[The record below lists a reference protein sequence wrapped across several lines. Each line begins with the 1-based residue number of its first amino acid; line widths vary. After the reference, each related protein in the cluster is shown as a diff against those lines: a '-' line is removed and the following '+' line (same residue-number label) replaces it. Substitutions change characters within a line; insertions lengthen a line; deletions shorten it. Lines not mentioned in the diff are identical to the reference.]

1 MIFKKKINWVKFLY
15 KVMLFLNFIFK
26 EVLGYNML
34 FDVFFGRV
42 IVNMML
48 KVIIVFDR
56 CVERNVK
63 YSLKIIFFF
72 SIYKVG

>member
-1 MIFKKKINWVKFLY
+1 
-15 KVMLFLNFIFK
+15 MLFLNFIFK

>member
-1 MIFKKKINWVKFLY
+1 MIYKKFINWVKFLF

-63 YSLKIIFFF
+63 YSLKLIFFF

>member
-1 MIFKKKINWVKFLY
+1 MIFKKFINWVKYLF

-63 YSLKIIFFF
+63 YSLKLIFFF

>member
-1 MIFKKKINWVKFLY
+1 MIFKNFINWVKFLF

-63 YSLKIIFFF
+63 YSLKLIFFF

>member
-1 MIFKKKINWVKFLY
+1 MIYKKFINWVKFLF

-26 EVLGYNML
+26 EELGYNML

-63 YSLKIIFFF
+63 YSLKLIFFF

>member
-1 MIFKKKINWVKFLY
+1 
-15 KVMLFLNFIFK
+15 MLFLNFIFK

-63 YSLKIIFFF
+63 YSLKLIFFF

>member
-1 MIFKKKINWVKFLY
+1 MIFKKFINWVKFLF

-63 YSLKIIFFF
+63 YSLKLTFFF

>member
-1 MIFKKKINWVKFLY
+1 MIFKKFINWVKFLF

-56 CVERNVK
+56 CVVRNVK
-63 YSLKIIFFF
+63 YSLKLIFFF